1 MQYLDFELEIG
12 PGSGGDYP
20 VSIIHSPAGEA
31 RGTLH
36 LPFNQLEL
44 RDRLQGIEMALLRSA
59 VARRRIVPREE
70 LQVQTF
76 GAELYDALLGG
87 ELRAVFD
94 VSREQAAARHLG
106 LRLKLRLQPP
116 ELASLPWEYLYDRR
130 EQEYLALAR
139 GTPVVRYLELPYPN
153 DPLIIT
159 PPLRI
164 LGLVASPQD
173 QETLDVAREQER
185 INAAVQDL
193 ERSGRATLT
202 WVEGETWRDL
212 QRAMRHGPWHVF
224 HFIGHGAFD
233 PTTDEGFIALAD
245 EQGNSDMLSATQL
258 GRLLA
263 DHFSLRLVVLNSC
276 EGARGSSQDV
286 FSSTAAVLLRRGIPA
301 ILAMQYEI
309 SDKAAIEFTRAFY
322 EAIGDGTPLDGAV
335 GEARIAVSLALK
347 NTLEWGVPV
356 LHMRSPDGRV
366 FEVGERTETPAHPDR
381 PPEREAVPGS
391 GTGGDAADRQLL
403 ARGNKPG
410 GANAPAANVAQRPG
424 VAVGVRLRS
433 ALRSRAGLVSAV
445 GVVLIVALVVALVAT
460 TVLHRPGG
468 QRRDGVSGDG
478 VSGGG
483 VNVLWQFRT
492 GGFIGSSPIVAGG
505 RVFFGSQNQDVY
517 ALDAA
522 SGVERWRFE
531 TGKIVFSSPVV
542 ADGVLYVGSNDGNL
556 YALNEANGKERWRFG
571 TEGPVQSTP
580 AVHGGLVFMASYDG
594 KVYALD
600 AATGHERWRFETGQP
615 VFSSPVVAGGTIYV
629 GSKDHNV
636 YALDATTGQKRW
648 RFTTGAEVW
657 STPAVSSGTVYVGS
671 NDHNLY
677 ALDASTGAE
686 RWRFTTKA
694 LISSSPFVADGT
706 VYVGSFDHNVYAI
719 EARTGRQRW
728 HFTTGDS
735 VFSSPTA
742 ADGVVYVGSH
752 DHRLYAIDARSGT
765 ERWHFDTGKLVGSS
779 PQVAGGI
786 VYVGSDD
793 GSLYAIE
800 A

>member
-1 MQYLDFELEIG
+1 VQYLDFELEIG
-12 PGSGGDYP
+12 PGSGRDYP
-20 VSIIHSPAGEA
+20 LSIVHSPAGEA

-36 LPFNQLEL
+36 LPFDQPEL
-44 RDRLQGIEMALLRSA
+44 RERLQGIEMALLRSA

-87 ELRAVFD
+87 ELRSVFD
-94 VSREQAAARHLG
+94 VSREQAAARNLG

-130 EQEYLALAR
+130 EQEFLALAR

-153 DPLIIT
+153 EPLVIT

-173 QETLDVAREQER
+173 QEALDVAREQER
-185 INAAVQDL
+185 INAAVEGL
-193 ERSGRATLT
+193 ERSGHAMLT
-202 WVEGETWRDL
+202 WVEGGTWRDL

-233 PTTDEGFIALAD
+233 PATDEGFIALAD
-245 EQGNSDMLSATQL
+245 EHGNTDMLSATQL

-276 EGARGSSQDV
+276 EGARGSSHDV
-286 FSSTAAVLLRRGIPA
+286 FSSTAAVLMRRGIPA

-309 SDKAAIEFTRAFY
+309 SDQAAIEFTRAFY
-322 EAIGDGTPLDGAV
+322 EAIGDGAPLDGAV

-366 FEVGERTETPAHPDR
+366 FEVSERAATPAAPDR
-381 PPEREAVPGS
+381 PPERAGEVAAGRPLAW
-391 GTGGDAADRQLL
+391 GD
-403 ARGNKPG
+403 GPG
-410 GANAPAANVAQRPG
+410 GADARGVEVPRRPG
-424 VAVGVRLRS
+424 VAARDRVGA
-433 ALRSRAGLVSAV
+433 ALRSRVGRISAAAAM
-445 GVVLIVALVVALVAT
+445 VVLVVLVAT
-460 TVLHRPGG
+460 ALLHRPAA
-468 QRRDGVSGDG
+468 QRMDAGADSGAAVSGAG
-478 VSGGG
+478 A
-483 VNVLWQFRT
+483 NLLWQFRT
-492 GGFIGSSPIVAGG
+492 GGFIGSSPLVADG

-522 SGVERWRFE
+522 SGVERWHFE

-556 YALNEANGKERWRFG
+556 YALNEATGKERWRFA

-580 AVHGGLVFMASYDG
+580 AVHGGLVFLASFDG

-615 VFSSPVVAGGTIYV
+615 VFSSPVVAAGAVYV

-657 STPAVSSGTVYVGS
+657 STPAVSDGTVYVGS

-677 ALDASTGAE
+677 AVDAATGTE

-694 LISSSPFVADGT
+694 VVSSSPFVADGT
-706 VYVGSFDHNVYAI
+706 VYVGSFDHNVYAVD
-719 EARTGRQRW
+719 ARTGRQRW
-728 HFTTGDS
+728 QFSTGDS
-735 VFSSPTA
+735 VFSSPTV

-752 DHRLYAIDARSGT
+752 DHRLYALDARSGT
-765 ERWHFDTGKLVGSS
+765 ERWHFETGKLVGSS